1 MFVLARCENASSQL
15 HSFFDI
21 DSGNC
26 EFKLDDIIQPFLGC
40 HAKTLAGKPKVIIIH
55 VSICK
60 YCISV
65 NQILNNYFSKPYVI
79 FKTDNFITFVVV
91 FFFYV

>member
-21 DSGNC
+21 NADNC

-40 HAKTLAGKPKVIIIH
+40 NAQTLAGKPKVIFIH
-55 VSICK
+55 VSLEKFCMVAIK
-60 YCISV
+60 NS
-65 NQILNNYFSKPYVI
+65 LI
-79 FKTDNFITFVVV
+79 F
-91 FFFYV
+91 